1 MGYTEKI
8 CTELMSKQLRNVQG
22 EQEMDVEVQEQV
34 WQQAERGSGSVA
46 PGRGKVQAQGGAA
59 PQARERPPMAP
70 ARRSMEPDPLYRECD
85 AAPRSACRCMLA
97 VRTCTSI
104 SRPHG
109 RSTVS
114 CSDW

>member
-1 MGYTEKI
+1 
-8 CTELMSKQLRNVQG
+8 MSKRLRIVQG

-34 WQQAERGSGSVA
+34 WQQSERGSGSVA

-59 PQARERPPMAP
+59 PQARARRPMA
-70 ARRSMEPDPLYRECD
+70 PDPLYRECD